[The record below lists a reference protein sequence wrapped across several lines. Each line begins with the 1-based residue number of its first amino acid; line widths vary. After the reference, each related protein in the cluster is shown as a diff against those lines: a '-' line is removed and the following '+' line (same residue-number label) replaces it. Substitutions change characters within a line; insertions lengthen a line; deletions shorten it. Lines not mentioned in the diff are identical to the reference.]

1 MRRPRMLWVSLGL
14 FGVLFSAFMGLWL
27 WAEFGFERTIIMYET
42 AEEPLVESVAPRAAS
57 VEEAGIEE
65 GGPAPTAEAPPWL
78 QPVRWGTMAGAAA
91 LAAGVVYLEVMY
103 RRRQR
108 GQVLRTRD

>member
-1 MRRPRMLWVSLGL
+1 MRRPRMLWVTAGL

-27 WAEFGFERTIIMYET
+27 WAEYGFERTIIIYET
-42 AEEPLVESVAPRAAS
+42 AEAPLVEAVAPRVAS
-57 VEEAGIEE
+57 VEEPGIEE
-65 GGPAPTAEAPPWL
+65 ARPAPIPEAPPWL

-91 LAAGVVYLEVMY
+91 LAVCVVYLELMH

-108 GQVLRTRD
+108 GRVPRTRD